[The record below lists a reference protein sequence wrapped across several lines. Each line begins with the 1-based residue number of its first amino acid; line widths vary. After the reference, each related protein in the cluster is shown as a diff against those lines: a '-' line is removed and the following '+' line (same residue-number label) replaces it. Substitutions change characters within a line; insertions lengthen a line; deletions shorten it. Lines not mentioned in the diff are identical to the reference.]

1 MSYRIFMKKGAILFT
16 IFALAF
22 RFTSGCD
29 FIFSINREASLSLH
43 RCIWMRIPLASRAQN
58 FEVMKKLTIVVPDDK
73 MALVQELVKAINDM
87 EIVEVKDM
95 DSIEEFQ
102 RKSPME
108 RLDFAICSVDG
119 EKGLL
124 VNRYDFAW
132 LYAAVQHKL
141 LKDVEAFHSVESF
154 RQHLINIV
162 IKNIPSNSAIT
173 GKYSSLQNKYP
184 DWKFTDKHGRDA
196 NERQRRINVV
206 KRFLSLY
213 YKGK

>member
-1 MSYRIFMKKGAILFT
+1 MKKV
-16 IFALAF
+16 
-22 RFTSGCD
+22 S
-29 FIFSINREASLSLH
+29 
-43 RCIWMRIPLASRAQN
+43 
-58 FEVMKKLTIVVPDDK
+58 IVVPDDK
-73 MALVQELVKAINDM
+73 LALVKDLFEAIPNI

-108 RLDFAICSVDG
+108 RLDFAIRSVDG

-141 LKDVEAFHSVESF
+141 LKGVEAFHSVESF
-154 RQHLINIV
+154 RQHLINIG
-162 IKNIPSNSAIT
+162 IKNVPSNSTII

-184 DWKFTDKHGRDA
+184 DWKFTDKYGRDTT
-196 NERQRRINVV
+196 EELRRINVV
-206 KRFLSLY
+206 RRFLSLY
-213 YKGK
+213 HKGK